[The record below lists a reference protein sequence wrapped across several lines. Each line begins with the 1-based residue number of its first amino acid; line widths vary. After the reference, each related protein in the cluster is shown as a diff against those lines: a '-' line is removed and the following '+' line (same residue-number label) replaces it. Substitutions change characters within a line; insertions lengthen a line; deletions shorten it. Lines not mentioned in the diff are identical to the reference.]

1 MIEVLVVVGPGLV
14 ADAGLLEEIAAR
26 EFAAAA
32 VSGTLVHARDASDV
46 LSLLSARE
54 GAGCAV
60 VLPGPSAEVRSLIGR
75 DLGAVVWVD
84 IERAD
89 GVTAGKGA
97 AHLHGRGIGGLGW
110 GIRHA
115 VHRVRHPSRRIA
127 YGPLP
132 EQWGELYLP
141 DAEQPPVVMLVHGGY
156 WRSIWA
162 ADIMGPLCADLA
174 GRGLAVWNL
183 EYRRPDL
190 HGWDATTAD
199 VAAGLAALATAL
211 PSDALPSD
219 ALPSDALPPDA
230 LRPDAL
236 PPDALPPGALS
247 PGADGTAALDLTR
260 VAVVGHSAGAQL
272 ALRAVADAAAGGAF
286 PAGGARA
293 AAGGASAAGGAQAA
307 AGEVWPA
314 GGARVAAG
322 GAYPASGARAAA
334 GEDGAGGG
342 VRVVMA
348 VSLAG
353 VLDLVEGDRRWVG
366 TGAVGAAL
374 GGRAP
379 EGRVEPPYA
388 DASPLLRL
396 PLRVRQLV
404 VQGAADD
411 LDLVDFSRRYA
422 RAAEQAGD
430 EVTYL
435 EMPGD
440 HFDVINPAT
449 PIWQATA
456 RALVEDPASRG

>member
-26 EFAAAA
+26 EFAAAG
-32 VSGTLVHARDASDV
+32 VSGTLVHARDASGV
-46 LSLLSARE
+46 LSLLSSRE

-84 IERAD
+84 VDRAD
-89 GVTAGKGA
+89 GVTAGEGA
-97 AHLHGRGIGGLGW
+97 THLHGRGIGGLAW

-141 DAEQPPVVMLVHGGY
+141 DAGEPSVVMLVHGGY

-211 PSDALPSD
+211 PPS
-219 ALPSDALPPDA
+219 
-230 LRPDAL
+230 
-236 PPDALPPGALS
+236 
-247 PGADGTAALDLTR
+247 ADGTAALDLTR

-272 ALRAVADAAAGGAF
+272 ALRAVADAAA
-286 PAGGARA
+286 
-293 AAGGASAAGGAQAA
+293 
-307 AGEVWPA
+307 
-314 GGARVAAG
+314 
-322 GAYPASGARAAA
+322 SGAHAV
-334 GEDGAGGG
+334 DG
-342 VRVVMA
+342 VRVAMA

-374 GGRAP
+374 GGRAS
-379 EGRVEPPYA
+379 EGPVAPPYA

-456 RALVEDPASRG
+456 RALVEGPAPRG

>member
-1 MIEVLVVVGPGLV
+1 MIEVLVVVGPGVV

-26 EFAAAA
+26 EFAAAG
-32 VSGTLVHARDASDV
+32 GTLVHARDASHV
-46 LSLLSARE
+46 LSLLSSPE
-54 GAGCAV
+54 GAGCVV
-60 VLPGPSAEVRSLIGR
+60 VLPGPSGEVRSLIGR

-84 IERAD
+84 VERAD
-89 GVTAGKGA
+89 GVTAGEGA
-97 AHLHGRGIGGLGW
+97 THLHGRGVGGLAW

-141 DAEQPPVVMLVHGGY
+141 DLPDVGEPPVVMLIHGGY

-199 VAAGLAALATAL
+199 VAAGLAALAAARA
-211 PSDALPSD
+211 PHAH
-219 ALPSDALPPDA
+219 ASDALPPDGF
-230 LRPDAL
+230 PSG
-236 PPDALPPGALS
+236 ALPPGT
-247 PGADGTAALDLTR
+247 DGTVALDLTR

-272 ALRAVADAAAGGAF
+272 ALRAVADAAGE
-286 PAGGARA
+286 
-293 AAGGASAAGGAQAA
+293 AAGGAHA
-307 AGEVWPA
+307 VA
-314 GGARVAAG
+314 GGARV
-322 GAYPASGARAAA
+322 
-334 GEDGAGGG
+334 
-342 VRVVMA
+342 VLA

-379 EGRVEPPYA
+379 EGRVAPPYA

-422 RAAEQAGD
+422 RAAAEAGD

-456 RALVEDPASRG
+456 ETIAQALAGGPTPRGQIGRQLT